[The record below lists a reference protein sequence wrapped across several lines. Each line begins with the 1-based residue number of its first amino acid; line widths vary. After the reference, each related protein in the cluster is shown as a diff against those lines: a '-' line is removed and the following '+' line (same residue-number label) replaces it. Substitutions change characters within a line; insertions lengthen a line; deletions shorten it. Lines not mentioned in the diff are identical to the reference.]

1 MYEVSSRFLG
11 TQPTLVVRGK
21 AGTDDIS
28 DFLGRAYA
36 EVAEHSGR
44 QDLDFA
50 GPPFARYRL
59 LGSEPYEFEIE
70 AGFPVSG
77 HATGGGEIELSSL
90 PGGTAA
96 MVTHFGPY
104 EAMQPAY
111 EAIQEWIAEQGGR
124 TVGDPWEVYFTDP
137 AEQTDPEE
145 WKTEIYQPFE

>member
-1 MYEVSSRFLG
+1 MYEVSARFLE

-21 AGTDDIS
+21 TGTDDIS
-28 DFLGRAYA
+28 DFLGRAYS
-36 EVAEHSGR
+36 EVAEHIAR

-50 GPPFARYRL
+50 GPPFARYRI

-77 HATGGGEIELSSL
+77 HAVGGAEIELSSL

-96 MVTHFGPY
+96 MVAHVGPY
-104 EAMQPAY
+104 DAMQPAY
-111 EAIQEWIAEQGGR
+111 AAIQEWIEEQGGQP
-124 TVGDPWEVYFTDP
+124 VGDPWEVYFTDP
-137 AEQTDPEE
+137 AEQPDPEE